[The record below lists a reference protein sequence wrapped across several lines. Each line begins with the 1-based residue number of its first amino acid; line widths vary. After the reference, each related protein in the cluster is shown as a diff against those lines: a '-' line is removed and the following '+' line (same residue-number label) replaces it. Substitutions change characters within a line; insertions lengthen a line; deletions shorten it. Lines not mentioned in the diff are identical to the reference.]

1 MMMNWKHFAFAAC
14 TLAALTLMA
23 LEPRPPES
31 PRIVPPGTDPRLVS
45 AITKAGADFD
55 VAMTKGDIAPIVAPY
70 TQDAVFVSIDG
81 TAFQGRAQIEQLYRD
96 RFAKSG
102 PVLES
107 KIQSE
112 EVMLDGDLAYE
123 RGRGAFTRVIDG
135 KKTTDWAR
143 FLTIW
148 QRQASGDWKIL
159 RNIVL
164 PDR

>member
-1 MMMNWKHFAFAAC
+1 MMMKKRFASAVCA
-14 TLAALTLMA
+14 LAALALMA
-23 LEPRPPES
+23 SSPKPPET
-31 PRIVPPGTDPRLVS
+31 PRLVPPGTDPHLVS

-55 VAMTKGDIAPIVAPY
+55 VAMTKGDVAAIVAPY

-81 TAFQGRAQIEQLYRD
+81 TVFSGRAQIEQLYRD

-107 KIQSE
+107 KIESE
-112 EVMLDGDLAYE
+112 EVMLDSDLAYE
-123 RGRGAFTRVIDG
+123 RGRGAFTRLIDG

-148 QRQASGDWKIL
+148 QRQSEGDWKIL
-159 RNIVL
+159 SNIVL

>member
-1 MMMNWKHFAFAAC
+1 MTKRFASAVCA
-14 TLAALTLMA
+14 LAASASMA
-23 LEPRPPES
+23 SAPKPSES
-31 PRIVPPGTDPRLVS
+31 PRIVPAGTDPRLVS
-45 AITKAGADFD
+45 AIRQAGADFD
-55 VAMTKGDIAPIVAPY
+55 VALTKGDVAPIVAPY
-70 TQDAVFVSIDG
+70 TQDAVFVGIDG
-81 TAFQGRAQIEQLYRD
+81 TAFSGRAQIEQLYRE

-107 KIQSE
+107 KIESD

-123 RGRGAFTRVIDG
+123 RGRGAFTRFVEG
-135 KKTTDWAR
+135 KRATDWAR

-148 QRQASGDWKIL
+148 QRQSNGDWKIL